1 MALPSTPT
9 NLFHHVWAHLQLML
23 WKVADHQAPPDKSFD
38 VTIFGLEIQHSVPV
52 PVIAKR
58 PNEEGKGHEDVRAG
72 LADPDYELE
81 DTDVVAKD
89 IYRHHIK

>member
-1 MALPSTPT
+1 MRA
-9 NLFHHVWAHLQLML
+9 
-23 WKVADHQAPPDKSFD
+23 
-38 VTIFGLEIQHSVPV
+38 
-52 PVIAKR
+52 
-58 PNEEGKGHEDVRAG
+58 NEEGKGHEDVRAG